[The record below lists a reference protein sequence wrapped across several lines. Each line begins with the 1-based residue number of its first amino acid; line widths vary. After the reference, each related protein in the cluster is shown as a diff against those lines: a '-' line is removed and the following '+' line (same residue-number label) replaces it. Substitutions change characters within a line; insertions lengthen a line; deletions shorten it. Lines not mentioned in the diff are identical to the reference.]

1 MKVDGADAAAVHEA
15 VGAAVARCRTGGGPS
30 FVEAITERWP
40 GSNPLWPDP
49 VTGVTDLRMATTDM
63 ALPPEHRD
71 WFQHHDPVLRLA
83 RLLAA
88 GGKEAIARIETIDA
102 QQKQRMDAAIDF
114 ALGGAMPRAAA
125 AIDHVFA

>member
-1 MKVDGADAAAVHEA
+1 
-15 VGAAVARCRTGGGPS
+15 
-30 FVEAITERWP
+30 
-40 GSNPLWPDP
+40 
-49 VTGVTDLRMATTDM
+49 
-63 ALPPEHRD
+63 
-71 WFQHHDPVLRLA
+71 VLRLA

-88 GGKEAIARIETIDA
+88 GGKEALARIETIDA